1 MTSHTVVC
9 AKCGHQHPN
18 DRIYDATPCEQC
30 GAPLT
35 AFMTD
40 AAGKRMSEA
49 EYFATLVE
57 HPNMTATQVLQRMR
71 EE

>member
-1 MTSHTVVC
+1 MTTHAIVC

-18 DRIYDATPCEQC
+18 DRIYD

-49 EYFATLVE
+49 DYLKTLIE
-57 HPNMTATQVLQRMR
+57 HPNMTATEVLQRMR
-71 EE
+71 GE